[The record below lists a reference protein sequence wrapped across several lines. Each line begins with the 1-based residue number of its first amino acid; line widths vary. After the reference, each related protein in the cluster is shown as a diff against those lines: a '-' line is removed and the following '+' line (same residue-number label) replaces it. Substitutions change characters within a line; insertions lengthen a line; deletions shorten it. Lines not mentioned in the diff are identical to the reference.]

1 MTQTAAPAS
10 QTLSRGIRI
19 LELLADANRALTID
33 EIAAGLEV
41 HRSVAYRLMR
51 TLEDHGLIARDTAG
65 LVSLGARLAALSA
78 GVARDLTAEA
88 LPELTAIA
96 NDLRMTCFLGVLEG
110 DQCVTL
116 QSVEP
121 RHAVASMAQR
131 PGASHP
137 VTVGAPGKAIL
148 SQLPQSQWPENI
160 SDALRA
166 DVATVAT
173 RGFATS
179 QDEVIPTVRAVAV
192 PLSLRGHSAAAIAVV
207 YLGAAPTDEVIAAR
221 LQASV
226 ATIREALGEA

>member
-1 MTQTAAPAS
+1 MTASAPAS

-19 LELLADANRALTID
+19 LELLADAARPLTID
-33 EIAAGLEV
+33 DIATGLEV

-51 TLEDHGLIARDTAG
+51 TLEDHGLISRDSAG
-65 LVSLGARLAALSA
+65 LVALGPRLAALSA

-96 NDLRMTCFLGVLEG
+96 NELKMTCFLGVLDG

-137 VTVGAPGKAIL
+137 VIVGAPGKAIL
-148 SQLPQSQWPENI
+148 AQLPESQWPVVV
-160 SDALRA
+160 SDALRRDIEMTA
-166 DVATVAT
+166 V
-173 RGFATS
+173 RGYATS
-179 QDEVIPTVRAVAV
+179 HDEVIPTVRAVAV
-192 PLSLRGHSAAAIAVV
+192 PLRLRGHRPAAIAVV

-221 LQASV
+221 LRSSV
-226 ATIREALGEA
+226 DIIREALGEG

>member
-1 MTQTAAPAS
+1 MAAPAS

-19 LELLADANRALTID
+19 LEVLADANRPLSID
-33 EIAAGLEV
+33 DLAAGIDL
-41 HRSVAYRLMR
+41 HRSVTYRLMR
-51 TLEDHGLIARDTAG
+51 TLEDHGLVSRDSAG
-65 LVSLGARLAALSA
+65 LVALGARLAALSS
-78 GVARDLTAEA
+78 GVARDLTTET

-96 NDLRMTCFLGVLEG
+96 NELKMTCFLGVLEG

-121 RHAVASMAQR
+121 RHAIASMAQR

-137 VTVGAPGKAIL
+137 VIVGAPGKAIL
-148 SQLPQSQWPENI
+148 AQLPESEWPVAV

-166 DVATVAT
+166 DIALAAE

-192 PLSLRGHSAAAIAVV
+192 PLRLRGHRPAAIAVV
-207 YLGAAPTDEVIAAR
+207 YLGQAPTDEVIAER
-221 LQASV
+221 LWASV
-226 ATIREALGEA
+226 KTIREALGE